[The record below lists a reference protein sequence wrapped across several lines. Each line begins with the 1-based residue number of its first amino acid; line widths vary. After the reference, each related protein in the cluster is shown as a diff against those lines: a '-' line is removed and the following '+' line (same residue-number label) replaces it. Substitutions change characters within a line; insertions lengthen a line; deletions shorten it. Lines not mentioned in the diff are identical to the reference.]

1 MRKISYAGYRFPP
14 EVINQA
20 IWLYLRFTLSFRD
33 VEDLLS
39 ERGIAVSYETVR
51 RWVNHF
57 GPMIAAH
64 LRKRRPKPH
73 ATWHLDEVYL
83 KIDGRMVYLWRA
95 VDAEGEVLDVLVQSK
110 RNKHSALKLMRK
122 LLKKYAFVPERF
134 VTDDLRSYGAAARA
148 LGLER
153 LHERGRW
160 TNNRAEN
167 SHQPTRR
174 RERKMQRF
182 KSARSAQKFLST
194 HAAVY
199 NTFNVRSRPLEVPHS
214 NPASRRRF
222 DNVTTPYGTMLGD
235 PQNKARGP
243 GGRMSEAAD
252 AGAAGTSAAQ
262 KMADYGAT
270 MKAFQAQWES
280 MLQAIGGPVAAGM
293 IPIMKSMTSE
303 FNALGAASIAHGDD
317 IRKAMDAIVEPLKGL
332 AGILMTIGPPIAK
345 GAQELDDFLNSIVN
359 FENKL
364 GSTTHAFLKRWGI
377 DFGEKGPLDLNAKP
391 TAAGYDPLSS
401 IRPPLATIRPTPS
414 SVALGGGADNARLAA
429 ASAMPVNLP
438 PQVNVAPPQVNV
450 FAPNVS
456 VTATLDGAAIAA
468 AILKKVEAA
477 VVSFVGGASHSDSG
491 YDGRE
496 SPIYPDH
503 VHGGH

>member
-33 VEDLLS
+33 VEDLLA

-110 RNKHSALKLMRK
+110 RNKHAALKLMRK

-160 TNNRAEN
+160 RNNRAEN

-174 RERKMQRF
+174 RERKCNVSRALDLRRNSFQPTPPF
-182 KSARSAQKFLST
+182 TTLST
-194 HAAVY
+194 SNAISRQLNRTACSAP
-199 NTFNVRSRPLEVPHS
+199 RRRPRGARLSRPLEVPHS

-222 DNVTTPYGTMLGD
+222 DNVMVWTSL
-235 PQNKARGP
+235 ARHLAQ
-243 GGRMSEAAD
+243 GRAV
-252 AGAAGTSAAQ
+252 
-262 KMADYGAT
+262 
-270 MKAFQAQWES
+270 
-280 MLQAIGGPVAAGM
+280 P
-293 IPIMKSMTSE
+293 
-303 FNALGAASIAHGDD
+303 
-317 IRKAMDAIVEPLKGL
+317 
-332 AGILMTIGPPIAK
+332 
-345 GAQELDDFLNSIVN
+345 
-359 FENKL
+359 
-364 GSTTHAFLKRWGI
+364 RWC
-377 DFGEKGPLDLNAKP
+377 
-391 TAAGYDPLSS
+391 
-401 IRPPLATIRPTPS
+401 R
-414 SVALGGGADNARLAA
+414 
-429 ASAMPVNLP
+429 
-438 PQVNVAPPQVNV
+438 
-450 FAPNVS
+450 
-456 VTATLDGAAIAA
+456 
-468 AILKKVEAA
+468 
-477 VVSFVGGASHSDSG
+477 
-491 YDGRE
+491 
-496 SPIYPDH
+496 
-503 VHGGH
+503 